1 MDIAAIAFLNQ
12 DPDKARANSKSFLQE
27 YFDAWIEICSKTNV
41 QMPWASFDE
50 FEKILLSKGYTSL
63 FVWLIVSF
71 SPCVYSSRIMDRFV
85 FIIRQGLRYNSKFFD

>member
-1 MDIAAIAFLNQ
+1 MAFLNQ
-12 DPDKARANSKSFLQE
+12 DPDKTIANSKSFLQD
-27 YFDAWIEICSKTNV
+27 YFDAWIAICSKTNV

-50 FEKILLSKGYTSL
+50 FEKILLTKGYTSL

-85 FIIRQGLRYNSKFFD
+85 FILRQGLHYNPNFFE